1 MENRKVNKA
10 LKLLESWEKGG
21 IPPLTEETFEM
32 LLEKHPRASEAS
44 SDILTEEEVQNAHP
58 VT

>member
-1 MENRKVNKA
+1 MK
-10 LKLLESWEKGG
+10 KGG